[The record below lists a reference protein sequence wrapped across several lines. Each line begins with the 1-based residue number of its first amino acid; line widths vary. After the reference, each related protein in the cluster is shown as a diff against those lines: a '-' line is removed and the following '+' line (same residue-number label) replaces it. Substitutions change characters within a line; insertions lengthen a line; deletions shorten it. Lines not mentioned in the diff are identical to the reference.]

1 MGRKVEKSGGNF
13 CMANPSASARAYKLE
28 GWEKSDFPI
37 VCETCL
43 GEDPAVRM
51 IKAACDKECKIC
63 ARPCTVFRWQPG
75 RQARYK
81 STIICQMC
89 ARTKN
94 VCQVCLF
101 DLQYGLPVQVRDRF
115 LESTKDAAA
124 LDGPLSRVNQDY
136 MVNRQQGMPQEAA
149 GFDKAA
155 HPILSRL
162 QRTAPYYN
170 RNVARVCTF
179 WLRGECTRGD
189 SCPFRHEKDGHDPTL
204 SNQKIKDRYYGIN
217 DPVANKILKRV
228 EERNAA
234 AGEGDGSTDDEA
246 AAAAAPKP
254 PAPKVVQ

>member
-1 MGRKVEKSGGNF
+1 
-13 CMANPSASARAYKLE
+13 MANPSGTARSYHLE

-51 IKAACDKECKIC
+51 IKAPCDKECKIC

-75 RQARYK
+75 RRARYK

-115 LESTKDAAA
+115 LESAKDTTA
-124 LDGPLSRVNQDY
+124 LDVPLSRVNRDY
-136 MVNRQQGMPQEAA
+136 MVNRQQGMQQEPA

-155 HPILSRL
+155 QEHPMLARL

-170 RNVARVCTF
+170 RNAARVCTF
-179 WLRGECTRGD
+179 WLRGECSRGD

-217 DPVANKILKRV
+217 DPVANKILKKV
-228 EERNAA
+228 EEKSSEEKGSLT
-234 AGEGDGSTDDEA
+234 GENNEGEQPSERSEE
-246 AAAAAPKP
+246 PPVPP
-254 PAPKVVQ
+254 PAC